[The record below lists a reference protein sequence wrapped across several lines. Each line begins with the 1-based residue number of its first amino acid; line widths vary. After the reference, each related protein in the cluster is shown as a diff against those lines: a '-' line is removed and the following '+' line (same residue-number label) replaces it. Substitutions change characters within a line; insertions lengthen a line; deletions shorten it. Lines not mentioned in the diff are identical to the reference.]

1 MPNVTRLIKQNAGKA
16 APQFIEG
23 QVFRMK
29 LPVAEVKTARL
40 NAGLNEGLNEG
51 LKSLLQVIAKK
62 PGLKAKEVSE
72 KLGNRP
78 IKTVERQIKTLVEK
92 GLIERRWS
100 KKTGGY
106 FLNSN
111 HIESLS
117 RARG

>member
-40 NAGLNEGLNEG
+40 NEGLNEG

-62 PGLKAKEVSE
+62 PGLKVKEVSE